1 MTATIPTLYESVERM
16 KHEILEDIKAG
27 LVPAD
32 CPSFSSLHDHV
43 DANCYGGFC
52 NDDEMQSLINHFG
65 GIDEN
70 IGMPVALIGYLN
82 DAQNSI
88 GRWIKD
94 GGIKQQLSQ

>member
-1 MTATIPTLYESVERM
+1 MIESIPTISESIERM
-16 KHEILEDIKAG
+16 KREIFEDIKTG

-52 NDDEMQSLINHFG
+52 NDDLMQALINHFG
-65 GIDEN
+65 GINED
-70 IGMPVALIGYLN
+70 IGMPVALTDYLN

-88 GRWIKD
+88 DRWIKE
-94 GGIKQQLSQ
+94 GGINNLV